1 MLYNLKFFAFFATC
15 FLGMKGVVI
24 GLALAVTSL
33 LMGGCATEDL
43 GEPILSSQGPTVATT
58 VVVKVDGKDIILDK
72 ASGKILCKTDAD
84 CEDANS
90 CVKTWCGEAGTCK
103 GEYLP
108 EGASCDYG
116 LGCMVAECTESG
128 GCAGVHNTCDDGN
141 PCTADFCGFDGCR
154 HELITG
160 CELCVFDADCSQDKY
175 WACWDKN
182 TSLLVDGE
190 DCVKGICQPQAVASK
205 TCDKGCSPWGH
216 CNK

>member
-1 MLYNLKFFAFFATC
+1 MNLVNMPLFV
-15 FLGMKGVVI
+15 LIVV
-24 GLALAVTSL
+24 VTICN
-33 LMGGCATEDL
+33 GCTTGDL
-43 GEPILSSQGPTVATT
+43 GEPILSSQSPTVATT
-58 VVVKVDGKDIILDK
+58 VTVDGKDIILDK

-116 LGCMVAECTESG
+116 MACMVAECSIG
-128 GCAGVHNTCDDGN
+128 SCAGVHNTCDDN
-141 PCTADFCGFDGCR
+141 DPCTADLCQFDSTCR
-154 HELITG
+154 HDPIPG
-160 CELCVFDADCSQDKY
+160 CQTCNTNADCSQDKY

-182 TSLLVDGE
+182 TSLWIDGE
-190 DCVKGICQPQAVASK
+190 DCVKGTCQSQTVASV
-205 TCDKGCSPWGH
+205 TCDNGCSLMGW